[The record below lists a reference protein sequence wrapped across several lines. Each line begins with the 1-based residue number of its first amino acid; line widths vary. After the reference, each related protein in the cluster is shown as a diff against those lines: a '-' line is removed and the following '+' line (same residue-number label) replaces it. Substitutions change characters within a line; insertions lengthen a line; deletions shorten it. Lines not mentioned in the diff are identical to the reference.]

1 MHTDT
6 IKSLLTVQSI
16 GFEYGTAKM
25 GELERNLHLID
36 DLDNGQDPS
45 FIAHWLADKKHRLL
59 EVSQE
64 PAISALGGVSNL
76 EKFTPWR
83 LDVTITWSM
92 CVDRWDGCWFIE
104 WDIIEGERKFQSRCN
119 NVTQKGINSADVK
132 G

>member
-45 FIAHWLADKKHRLL
+45 PIAH
-59 EVSQE
+59 
-64 PAISALGGVSNL
+64 
-76 EKFTPWR
+76 
-83 LDVTITWSM
+83 
-92 CVDRWDGCWFIE
+92 
-104 WDIIEGERKFQSRCN
+104 
-119 NVTQKGINSADVK
+119 
-132 G
+132 